1 MAKQL
6 SYLAANWF
14 ERPSPTVAIDLLGCV
29 LARRVNGETVR
40 GQVVET
46 EAYEAGDPAMYAY
59 RHQTKRNQV
68 VFGPAG
74 VAYVYRIYRQY
85 HCFNIVTDRD
95 GFASTIL
102 VRAIALPTYPTWIAP
117 KEKLAKVAAGPG
129 KLCRALQIDESLR
142 GAKVHPDSGLW
153 VEGRSPQTSQ
163 QIADGTLD
171 ITQTT
176 RIGLSKGA
184 DILWRWYLTG
194 SPAVS
199 RKAPSGYVQPTTQ
212 TG

>member
-1 MAKQL
+1 MTAQSAHL
-6 SYLAANWF
+6 SADWF
-14 ERPSPTVAIDLLGCV
+14 ERPSPVVAVDLLGCV
-29 LARRVNGETVR
+29 LARTVNGETVR
-40 GQVVET
+40 GQIVET

-59 RHQTKRNQV
+59 QKKTQRNQT
-68 VFGPAG
+68 VFGRAG

-102 VRAIALPTYPTWIAP
+102 IRAIALETYPTWITP

-129 KLCRALQIDESLR
+129 KLCRALQIDETLR
-142 GAKVHPDSGLW
+142 GEDIHPDSGLW
-153 VEGRSPQTSQ
+153 VEGRSPQISE
-163 QIADGTLD
+163 QIAAGTLD

-184 DILWRWYLTG
+184 DIPWRWYLSD

-199 RKAPSGYVQPTTQ
+199 RKIVKKAVR
-212 TG
+212 

>member
-1 MAKQL
+1 MTAQAHL
-6 SYLAANWF
+6 SADWF
-14 ERPSPTVAIDLLGCV
+14 ERPSPTVAADLLGCV
-29 LARRVNGETVR
+29 LARTVNEETVR
-40 GQVVET
+40 GQIVET

-59 RHQTKRNQV
+59 QKKTQRNQA

-102 VRAIALPTYPTWIAP
+102 VRAIALETYPTWLTP

-142 GAKVHPDSGLW
+142 GMDIHPDSGLW
-153 VEGRSPQTSQ
+153 VEGRSSQTAQ
-163 QIADGTLD
+163 QIAEGTLD

-184 DILWRWYLTG
+184 DIPWRWYLTD

-199 RKAPSGYVQPTTQ
+199 RKISNTAQR
-212 TG
+212 

>member
-1 MAKQL
+1 MTGPLLPLTAD
-6 SYLAANWF
+6 WF
-14 ERPSPTVAIDLLGCV
+14 ERPSPTVAVDLLGCV
-29 LARRVNGETVR
+29 LARTVAGETVR
-40 GQVVET
+40 GQIVET

-59 RHQTKRNQV
+59 RSKTKRNQA

-102 VRAIALPTYPTWIAP
+102 IRAIALQTFPTWIAP

-142 GAKVHPDSGLW
+142 GAAIHPDSGLW
-153 VEGRSPQTSQ
+153 VEERSPQTTQ
-163 QIADGTLD
+163 QIANDSFG

-184 DILWRWYLTG
+184 DLLWRWYL
-194 SPAVS
+194 SDSSAVS
-199 RKAPSGYVQPTTQ
+199 RKAPKEEQKAI
-212 TG
+212 

>member
-1 MAKQL
+1 MTAQAHL
-6 SYLAANWF
+6 SADWF
-14 ERPSPTVAIDLLGCV
+14 ERPSPTVAADLLGCV
-29 LARRVNGETVR
+29 LARTVNEETVR
-40 GQVVET
+40 GQIVET

-59 RHQTKRNQV
+59 QKKTQRNQA

-102 VRAIALPTYPTWIAP
+102 VRAIALETYPTWLTP

-142 GAKVHPDSGLW
+142 GMDIHPDSGLW
-153 VEGRSPQTSQ
+153 VEGRSPQTAQ
-163 QIADGTLD
+163 QIAEGTLD

-184 DILWRWYLTG
+184 DIPWRWYLTD

-199 RKAPSGYVQPTTQ
+199 RKISNTAQR
-212 TG
+212 

>member
-1 MAKQL
+1 MAAQAHL
-6 SYLAANWF
+6 SADWF
-14 ERPSPTVAIDLLGCV
+14 ERPSPTVAVDLLGCV
-29 LARRVNGETVR
+29 LARTVNGETVR
-40 GQVVET
+40 GQIVET

-59 RHQTKRNQV
+59 QKKTQRNQA
-68 VFGPAG
+68 VFGPPG

-102 VRAIALPTYPTWIAP
+102 IRAIALETYPTWIAP

-129 KLCRALQIDESLR
+129 KLCRTLQIDESLR
-142 GAKVHPDSGLW
+142 GVAVQPDSGLW
-153 VEGRSPQTSQ
+153 VEGRSPQIGQ
-163 QIADGTLD
+163 QVADSTLS

-184 DILWRWYLTG
+184 DIPWRWYLSD

-199 RKAPSGYVQPTTQ
+199 RKIAK
-212 TG
+212 

>member
-1 MAKQL
+1 MTKQL
-6 SYLAANWF
+6 FLGADWF
-14 ERPSPTVAIDLLGCV
+14 ERPSPDVAVDLLGCV
-29 LARRVNGETVR
+29 LARTVDGETVR
-40 GQVVET
+40 GQIVET

-59 RHQTKRNQV
+59 RNKTERNQA

-74 VAYVYRIYRQY
+74 VAYIYRIYRQY
-85 HCFNIVTDRD
+85 YCFNIVTDRD

-102 VRAIALPTYPTWIAP
+102 VRAIALQTRPTWIDP
-117 KEKLAKVAAGPG
+117 TEKLTKVAAGPG

-142 GAKVHPDSGLW
+142 GAAICPDSGLW
-153 VEGRSPQTSQ
+153 VEGRSPETAQ
-163 QIADGTLD
+163 QIADENFG

-184 DILWRWYLTG
+184 DVPWRWYLSD

-199 RKAPSGYVQPTTQ
+199 RKAPKK
-212 TG
+212 